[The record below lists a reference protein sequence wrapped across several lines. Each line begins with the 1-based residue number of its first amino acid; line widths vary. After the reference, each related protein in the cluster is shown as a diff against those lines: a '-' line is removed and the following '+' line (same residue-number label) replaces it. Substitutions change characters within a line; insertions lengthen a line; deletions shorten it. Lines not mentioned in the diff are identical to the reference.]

1 MVKRRGGLQ
10 IYKIRGSLA
19 CVASGIF
26 FPVVGKV
33 RDSAARKL
41 NRGRKRKLCK
51 AGSGFESRQACFFF
65 SSLSFPNY
73 LSCVFNCNDL
83 LGRSIIS
90 SPRSSTEVI
99 VVFFL
104 SNLLLFDVLHLLF
117 IRQYMV
123 MIGCTQK
130 QWVCVCVCVCFC
142 CSAMAVRIRAF
153 QAYFTIGE
161 IFMR

>member
-1 MVKRRGGLQ
+1 MQGGWGGEWEEGERQGQGLNPG
-10 IYKIRGSLA
+10 K
-19 CVASGIF
+19 
-26 FPVVGKV
+26 PV
-33 RDSAARKL
+33 
-41 NRGRKRKLCK
+41 
-51 AGSGFESRQACFFF
+51 FFF

-130 QWVCVCVCVCFC
+130 QWMCVCVCVCVCVFFV
-142 CSAMAVRIRAF
+142 ALWLLGFVHLKPPP
-153 QAYFTIGE
+153 GE

>member
-1 MVKRRGGLQ
+1 MTPGK
-10 IYKIRGSLA
+10 
-19 CVASGIF
+19 
-26 FPVVGKV
+26 PV
-33 RDSAARKL
+33 
-41 NRGRKRKLCK
+41 
-51 AGSGFESRQACFFF
+51 FF

-83 LGRSIIS
+83 VGRSVIS

-104 SNLLLFDVLHLLF
+104 SNLLLFDVLRLLF

-123 MIGCTQK
+123 MICCTQK
-130 QWVCVCVCVCFC
+130 QWMCVCVFF

-153 QAYFTIGE
+153 QASFTVGE

>member
-1 MVKRRGGLQ
+1 M
-10 IYKIRGSLA
+10 
-19 CVASGIF
+19 
-26 FPVVGKV
+26 VGKV

-41 NRGRKRKLCK
+41 NRGRKRKLCRGGGGGGGGK

-130 QWVCVCVCVCFC
+130 QWMCVCVCVCVFVVALWLLGFVHFKPT
-142 CSAMAVRIRAF
+142 SRLVKF
-153 QAYFTIGE
+153 S
-161 IFMR
+161 

>member
-1 MVKRRGGLQ
+1 M
-10 IYKIRGSLA
+10 
-19 CVASGIF
+19 
-26 FPVVGKV
+26 VGKV

-41 NRGRKRKLCK
+41 DEKENYAGRG
-51 AGSGFESRQACFFF
+51 GWGEGERQGQGLNPGKPVFFF

-83 LGRSIIS
+83 LGRSVIS
-90 SPRSSTEVI
+90 SPHSSTEVI

-130 QWVCVCVCVCFC
+130 QWMCVCVCFFVALWLLGFVHFKPP
-142 CSAMAVRIRAF
+142 SRLVKF
-153 QAYFTIGE
+153 S
-161 IFMR
+161 

>member
-1 MVKRRGGLQ
+1 MGRGG
-10 IYKIRGSLA
+10 
-19 CVASGIF
+19 
-26 FPVVGKV
+26 
-33 RDSAARKL
+33 
-41 NRGRKRKLCK
+41 K
-51 AGSGFESRQACFFF
+51 AGSGFDSQQACFF

-83 LGRSIIS
+83 VGRSVIS

-123 MIGCTQK
+123 MIAVHRSSG
-130 QWVCVCVCVCFC
+130 CVCVFFF

-153 QAYFTIGE
+153 QASFTVGE

>member
-1 MVKRRGGLQ
+1 MGERQGQGLNPG
-10 IYKIRGSLA
+10 K
-19 CVASGIF
+19 
-26 FPVVGKV
+26 PV
-33 RDSAARKL
+33 
-41 NRGRKRKLCK
+41 
-51 AGSGFESRQACFFF
+51 FFF

-130 QWVCVCVCVCFC
+130 QWMCVCVCVCVF

-153 QAYFTIGE
+153 QASFTVGE

>member
-1 MVKRRGGLQ
+1 M
-10 IYKIRGSLA
+10 
-19 CVASGIF
+19 
-26 FPVVGKV
+26 VGKV
-33 RDSAARKL
+33 SDSAARKL
-41 NRGRKRKLCK
+41 NRGRKRKLCR
-51 AGSGFESRQACFFF
+51 GGGGVGEGERQGQGLNPGKPVFFF

-130 QWVCVCVCVCFC
+130 QWMCVCVCFFFVALWLLGFVHFKPP
-142 CSAMAVRIRAF
+142 SRLVKF
-153 QAYFTIGE
+153 S
-161 IFMR
+161 

>member
-1 MVKRRGGLQ
+1 MQGGGGGVGEGERQGQDLNPG
-10 IYKIRGSLA
+10 K
-19 CVASGIF
+19 
-26 FPVVGKV
+26 PV
-33 RDSAARKL
+33 
-41 NRGRKRKLCK
+41 
-51 AGSGFESRQACFFF
+51 FF

-73 LSCVFNCNDL
+73 LSCVLNCNDL
-83 LGRSIIS
+83 LERSVIS

-99 VVFFL
+99 IVFFL

-130 QWVCVCVCVCFC
+130 QWMCVCVFFF

-153 QAYFTIGE
+153 QASFTVGE

>member
-1 MVKRRGGLQ
+1 MQGVGGGGWGEGERHGQGLNPG
-10 IYKIRGSLA
+10 K
-19 CVASGIF
+19 
-26 FPVVGKV
+26 PV
-33 RDSAARKL
+33 
-41 NRGRKRKLCK
+41 
-51 AGSGFESRQACFFF
+51 FF

-73 LSCVFNCNDL
+73 LSCVFNYNDL
-83 LGRSIIS
+83 LGRSVIS

-130 QWVCVCVCVCFC
+130 QWMCVCVCVCFFFG
-142 CSAMAVRIRAF
+142 SAMAVRIRAF
-153 QAYFTIGE
+153 QASFTVGE